1 MRPMDNEKHAI
12 LNDVLK
18 SFAGLTDTD
27 IAVGQS
33 LWRTRKIA
41 KGDFF
46 NMQSFVCTDL
56 ALITKGVFRIYF
68 VPPKTQEEKNVYFF
82 SEKQFLVSF
91 RSFINQYPCYYYIQ
105 ALEDAEI
112 ISINYKDLQYLYTT
126 PTGWEKF
133 GRLIAELFFNYS
145 QSRAEEFLFNTAE
158 ERYIKL
164 TNEHPNIVNRI
175 AAYHISSYLGIK
187 NPSLTRIKKRL
198 LAKK

>member
-1 MRPMDNEKHAI
+1 MDDKH
-12 LNDVLK
+12 LVLTEVLK
-18 SFAGLTDTD
+18 NFADLSDND
-27 IAVGQS
+27 IALGQS
-33 LWRTRKIA
+33 LWRNRRIG

-56 ALITKGVFRIYF
+56 ALISKGIFRIYY
-68 VPPKTQEEKNVYFF
+68 VHPETQQEVNVYFF

-112 ISINYKDLQYLYTT
+112 ISINYQDLQYLYTT
-126 PTGWEKF
+126 PTRWERF

-145 QSRAEEFLFNTAE
+145 QARAEEFLLNTAE
-158 ERYIKL
+158 ERYVKL
-164 TNEHPNIVNRI
+164 TQQHPNIINRVP
-175 AAYHISSYLGIK
+175 AYHISSYLGIK

-198 LAKK
+198 VSQK

>member
-1 MRPMDNEKHAI
+1 MNENQQA
-12 LNDVLK
+12 LSTVLK
-18 SFAGLTDTD
+18 NFAGLPDSD
-27 IAVGQS
+27 IALGLN
-33 LWRTRKIA
+33 LWRTRKIS

-46 NMQSFVCTDL
+46 NMQSFVYTDL
-56 ALITKGVFRIYF
+56 ALITKGIFRVYY
-68 VPPKTQEEKNVYFF
+68 VPPQTTEEKNVFFF
-82 SEKQFLVSF
+82 SENQFLVSF

-105 ALEDAEI
+105 ALDDAEV
-112 ISINYKDLQYLYTT
+112 ISINYNDLQYLYTT

-145 QSRAEEFLFNTAE
+145 QARAEEFLFNTAE

-175 AAYHISSYLGIK
+175 PAYHISSYLGIK

-198 LAKK
+198 LAHK

>member
-1 MRPMDNEKHAI
+1 MNEKQVA
-12 LNDVLK
+12 LAEVLK
-18 SFAGLTDTD
+18 NFAALTDND
-27 IAVGQS
+27 IAVGLP

-56 ALITKGVFRIYF
+56 ALITKGIFRVYY
-68 VPPKTQEEKNVYFF
+68 VPPKTTEEKNVYFF

-91 RSFINQYPCYYYIQ
+91 RSFINQYPCYYFIQ

-126 PTGWEKF
+126 PTSWEKF

-158 ERYIKL
+158 ERYIKMVG
-164 TNEHPNIVNRI
+164 EHPNIINRVP
-175 AAYHISSYLGIK
+175 AYHISSYLGIK
-187 NPSLTRIKKRL
+187 NPSLTRIKKRIL
-198 LAKK
+198 KQKD

>member
-1 MRPMDNEKHAI
+1 MNEKQVA
-12 LNDVLK
+12 LAEVLK
-18 SFAGLTDTD
+18 NFAALTDND
-27 IAVGQS
+27 IAVGLP
-33 LWRTRKIA
+33 LWRTKKIA

-56 ALITKGVFRIYF
+56 ALITKGIFRIYY
-68 VPPKTQEEKNVYFF
+68 VPPKTSEEKNVYFF

-91 RSFINQYPCYYYIQ
+91 RSFINQYPCYYFIQ

-158 ERYIKL
+158 ERYIKMIG
-164 TNEHPNIVNRI
+164 EHPNIINRVP
-175 AAYHISSYLGIK
+175 AYHISSYLGIK

-198 LAKK
+198 LKQKD

>member
-1 MRPMDNEKHAI
+1 MNEKQVA
-12 LNDVLK
+12 LAEVLK
-18 SFAGLTDTD
+18 NFAALTDND
-27 IAVGQS
+27 IAVGLP

-56 ALITKGVFRIYF
+56 ALITKGIFRVYY
-68 VPPKTQEEKNVYFF
+68 VPPKTTEEKNVYFF

-91 RSFINQYPCYYYIQ
+91 RSFINQYPCYYFIQ

-126 PTGWEKF
+126 PTSWEKF

-158 ERYIKL
+158 ERYIKMVG
-164 TNEHPNIVNRI
+164 EHPNIINRVP
-175 AAYHISSYLGIK
+175 AYHISSYLGIK

-198 LAKK
+198 LKQKD

>member
-1 MRPMDNEKHAI
+1 MNEKHVVLAE
-12 LNDVLK
+12 VLK
-18 SFAGLTDTD
+18 SFAALTDND
-27 IAVGQS
+27 ITVGLP
-33 LWRTRKIA
+33 LWRPRKIL

-56 ALITKGVFRIYF
+56 ALITKGIFRIYY
-68 VPPKTQEEKNVYFF
+68 VPPETSEEKNVYFF

-158 ERYIKL
+158 ERYIKML
-164 TNEHPNIVNRI
+164 GEHPNIVNRI
-175 AAYHISSYLGIK
+175 PAYHISSYLGIK

-198 LAKK
+198 LKQKD

>member
-1 MRPMDNEKHAI
+1 MNEKQVA
-12 LNDVLK
+12 LAEVLK
-18 SFAGLTDTD
+18 NFAALTDND
-27 IAVGQS
+27 IAVGLP

-56 ALITKGVFRIYF
+56 ALITKGIFRVYY
-68 VPPKTQEEKNVYFF
+68 VPPKTIEEKNVYFF

-91 RSFINQYPCYYYIQ
+91 RSFINQYPCYYFIQ

-126 PTGWEKF
+126 PTSWEKF

-158 ERYIKL
+158 ERYIKMVG
-164 TNEHPNIVNRI
+164 EHPNIINRVP
-175 AAYHISSYLGIK
+175 AYHISSYLGIK

-198 LAKK
+198 LKQKD

>member
-1 MRPMDNEKHAI
+1 MNEKQVVLAE
-12 LNDVLK
+12 VLK
-18 SFAGLTDTD
+18 NFAALTDND
-27 IAVGQS
+27 IAVGLP
-33 LWRTRKIA
+33 LWRTKKIT

-56 ALITKGVFRIYF
+56 ALITKGIFRIYY
-68 VPPKTQEEKNVYFF
+68 VPPKTSEEKNVYFF

-91 RSFINQYPCYYYIQ
+91 RSFINQYPCYYFIQ

-158 ERYIKL
+158 ERYIKML
-164 TNEHPNIVNRI
+164 GEHPNIVNRI
-175 AAYHISSYLGIK
+175 PAYHISSYLGIK

-198 LAKK
+198 LNQKD

>member
-1 MRPMDNEKHAI
+1 MNEKQLA
-12 LNDVLK
+12 LVEVLK
-18 SFAGLTDTD
+18 NFAALTDND
-27 IAVGQS
+27 IAVGLS
-33 LWRTRKIA
+33 LWRPRKIL

-56 ALITKGVFRIYF
+56 ALITKGIFRIYY
-68 VPPKTQEEKNVYFF
+68 VPPETSEEKNVYFF

-158 ERYIKL
+158 ERYIKML
-164 TNEHPNIVNRI
+164 GEHPNIVNRI
-175 AAYHISSYLGIK
+175 PAYHISSYLGIK

-198 LAKK
+198 LKQKD